1 MSNYEFYQPMGGPNG
16 RYPQMGAGGR
26 APVRASSVTD
36 IHSLYSGL
44 PGMLIIFSILK
55 SNFRIVRIVI
65 PNFWNFCPKFSN
77 FWRKF
82 YEKLWALKAK
92 FGGGNPIQRR
102 PSNVGQGQP
111 MLPQPPA
118 QGNMNYQQWNP
129 YMQYQ
134 GIFWPHLTPNE
145 SRTNFILEGVKLA
158 LSR

>member
-1 MSNYEFYQPMGGPNG
+1 MISSSMSNYEFYQPMGAPNG

-44 PGMLIIFSILK
+44 PGMLIIFPFFDKFPKMHQNHYCDSLK
-55 SNFRIVRIVI
+55 KMS
-65 PNFWNFCPKFSN
+65 
-77 FWRKF
+77 RKF
-82 YEKLWALKAK
+82 GALKAK

-134 GIFWPHLTPNE
+134 GIL
-145 SRTNFILEGVKLA
+145 
-158 LSR
+158 